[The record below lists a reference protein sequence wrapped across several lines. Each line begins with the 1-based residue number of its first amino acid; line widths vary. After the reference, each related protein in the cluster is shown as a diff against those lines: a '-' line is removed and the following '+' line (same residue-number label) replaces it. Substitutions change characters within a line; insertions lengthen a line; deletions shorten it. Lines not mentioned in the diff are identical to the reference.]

1 VSGAGLASATFSS
14 LANAPT
20 VNALFSQLSSMNL
33 GQVSAQISQSQ
44 LNQIVKT
51 FGSDPAF
58 QTFLS
63 TGNLPPASSSQ
74 NPSAPGSLP
83 TGASTPGLTPAPVTN
98 ATPPVQAN
106 PGNVPVTP
114 PVVGGTGL
122 ATSTFNTLAN
132 APSVNALFSQLSS
145 MNLGQVSSQIS
156 QVQLNQIVKTFG
168 SDPAFQ
174 TFLSTGNIP
183 PTVVAPSVTSSSAAS
198 TSSSSAPATTPSTL
212 APSNGTPAGAGTG
225 GNTASSVMPSSIP
238 VPVVSGS
245 GLDSAS
251 FSSLANAPTASSLL
265 SQLATQNLGA
275 IASQI
280 SQTQLNQ
287 LVSKFG
293 SDSNFQ
299 TLIATG
305 SIPANAQ
312 SSSKALLKSPP
323 ADQAQAWVQ
332 DLEVH
337 LMGQQLA

>member
-1 VSGAGLASATFSS
+1 
-14 LANAPT
+14 
-20 VNALFSQLSSMNL
+20 
-33 GQVSAQISQSQ
+33 
-44 LNQIVKT
+44 
-51 FGSDPAF
+51 
-58 QTFLS
+58 
-63 TGNLPPASSSQ
+63 
-74 NPSAPGSLP
+74 
-83 TGASTPGLTPAPVTN
+83 
-98 ATPPVQAN
+98 VQAN

-122 ATSTFNTLAN
+122 ATSTFNSLAN
-132 APSVNALFSQLSS
+132 ATSVNALFSQLSS
-145 MNLGQVSSQIS
+145 MNLGQVSAQIS
-156 QVQLNQIVKTFG
+156 QTQLNQIVKTFG

-183 PTVVAPSVTSSSAAS
+183 PTVVAPSVTTPTVSS
-198 TSSSSAPATTPSTL
+198 TPSSSAPATSPSTL
-212 APSNGTPAGAGTG
+212 APSNGTPAGAASS

-251 FSSLANAPTASSLL
+251 FSSLANATTASSLL

-293 SDSNFQ
+293 SDTNFQ

-305 SIPANAQ
+305 SIPANAL
-312 SSSKALLKSPP
+312 SSSKALLASPP
-323 ADQAQAWVQ
+323 ADQAHAWVQ